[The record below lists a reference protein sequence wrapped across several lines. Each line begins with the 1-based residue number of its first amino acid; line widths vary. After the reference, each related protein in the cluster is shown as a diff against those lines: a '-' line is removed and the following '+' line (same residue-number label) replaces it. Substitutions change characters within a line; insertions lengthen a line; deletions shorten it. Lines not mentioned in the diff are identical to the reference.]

1 MQVTTTISRGRLAWH
16 DGEFKLT
23 SGTSR
28 FVPTPPNNVR
38 LFSGM
43 DTLDASNT
51 QRLQHIPKLDVADMM
66 TGVFNDRDEL

>member
-1 MQVTTTISRGRLAWH
+1 MQVTITISRGRLAWL
-16 DGEFKLT
+16 DGEFKLAP
-23 SGTSR
+23 GTSR

-51 QRLQHIPKLDVADMM
+51 ERLQHVSKLDGADRM
-66 TGVFNDRDEL
+66 TGTFNVRDEL